1 MSYTP
6 LLAHLRELRTRLA
19 WALSGLVLVFVGLVN
34 WSRDLYHLIA
44 LPLLQALPI
53 GTSMIA
59 TDVTGAF
66 FVPIKVTM
74 MVAFLVTLPHTLYQA
89 WSFVAPGLYRHEKR
103 LVLPFISSC
112 FVLFLL
118 GMVFAYLVVFP
129 VMFTFISSVTPE
141 GVRMMTDIEKYLS
154 FVLSTFITF
163 GLAFEVPVVV
173 TVLVY
178 LGVLTVRQIRE
189 ARPYVMVGA
198 FVLAAIVTPPDVLSQ
213 ALLAIPLCLL
223 YEVGILIANL
233 IAHKERPQPI

>member
-1 MSYTP
+1 MSNTP
-6 LLAHLRELRTRLA
+6 LIAHLRELRTRLG
-19 WALSGLVLVFVGLVN
+19 WALFGLILVFVGLVN
-34 WSRDLYHLIA
+34 WSRDIYHLIA
-44 LPLLQALPI
+44 LPLLQALPT

-74 MVAFLVTLPHTLYQA
+74 MVAFLVTLPHTLYHA

-103 LVLPFISSC
+103 FVLPFILSC
-112 FVLFLL
+112 LLLFLL
-118 GMVFAYLVVFP
+118 GMAFAYHVVFP

-154 FVLSTFITF
+154 FVLSTFLTF

-173 TVLVY
+173 TVLVH
-178 LGVLTVRQIRE
+178 LGMLTVKQIKE
-189 ARPYVMVGA
+189 ARPYVMVGS
-198 FVLAAIVTPPDVLSQ
+198 FVVAAIVTPPDVLSQ

-223 YEVGILIANL
+223 YEVGILITIF
-233 IAHKERPQPI
+233 IARKERPQLT

>member
-6 LLAHLRELRTRLA
+6 LLAHLRELRTRLG

-233 IAHKERPQPI
+233 IARKERPQPI

>member
-6 LLAHLRELRTRLA
+6 LLAHLRELRTRLG
-19 WALSGLVLVFVGLVN
+19 WALSALVLVFVGMVN
-34 WSRDLYHLIA
+34 WSRDIYHLIA
-44 LPLLQALPI
+44 QPLLQALPI

-89 WSFVAPGLYRHEKR
+89 WSFIAPGLYRHEKH
-103 LVLPFISSC
+103 LILPFISSC
-112 FVLFLL
+112 FFLFLL
-118 GMVFAYLVVFP
+118 GMVFAYMVVFP

-154 FVLSTFITF
+154 FVLSTFLTF

-178 LGVLTVRQIRE
+178 LGILTVRQIKE
-189 ARPYVMVGA
+189 ARAYVMVGA
-198 FVLAAIVTPPDVLSQ
+198 FVVAAIVTPPDVLSQ
-213 ALLAIPLCLL
+213 ALLALPLCLL

-233 IAHKERPQPI
+233 IARKKIPQPV